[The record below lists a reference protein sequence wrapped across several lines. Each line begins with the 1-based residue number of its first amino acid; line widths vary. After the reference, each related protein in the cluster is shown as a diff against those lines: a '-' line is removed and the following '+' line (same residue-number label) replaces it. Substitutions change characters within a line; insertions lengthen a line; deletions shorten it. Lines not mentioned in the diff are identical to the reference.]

1 MLERRRLA
9 RGTRYTA
16 VPGEDDLGDDLE
28 LGEGVG
34 IGTGADDQEEGVTAP
49 RATTL
54 EDEVDNWDE
63 NALDDWDEEA
73 DDKDDGIIDGA
84 GKSNGSGS
92 GPPVAADAKKRV
104 D

>member
-9 RGTRYTA
+9 RGSRYTA
-16 VPGEDDLGDDLE
+16 VPGEDDLVDDLE

-34 IGTGADDQEEGVTAP
+34 AGTGGHEEGVTAP

-73 DDKDDGIIDGA
+73 DGNDDGA
-84 GKSNGSGS
+84 GKSNGNAS
-92 GPPVAADAKKRV
+92 GPPAVADAKKRV